1 MGTITPALVPPAG
14 LCPADPA
21 GKERTQTADDVFFF
35 VHVALHSLSV
45 YIFCQENIMWSERRQ
60 QIRLKR
66 YFFLLKRY
74 FLPSTVVFFYRPDD
88 MQGNKKIAR
97 PRSDGS
103 KHEPGFETNSS
114 NLFNNL
120 FQI

>member
-1 MGTITPALVPPAG
+1 MALRTARLRHIGTITPALVPPAG

-45 YIFCQENIMWSERRQ
+45 YIFCQENIMWTERRQ

-66 YFFLLKRY
+66 YFFRLKRY
-74 FLPSTVVFFYRPDD
+74 FFTFNGR
-88 MQGNKKIAR
+88 
-97 PRSDGS
+97 
-103 KHEPGFETNSS
+103 
-114 NLFNNL
+114 LFL
-120 FQI
+120 SP